1 MLCFGKE
8 ISDLM
13 TCASERCENMKTSP
27 NGKCYTSVAIV
38 NAIGDAIA
46 CN

>member
-1 MLCFGKE
+1 
-8 ISDLM
+8 M
-13 TCASERCENMKTSP
+13 TCASECYENMKTSP
-27 NGKCYTSVAIV
+27 NGKCHVSVAIV